1 MFDMWRHLDENWER
15 RDLISCGG
23 TRIQKPIVGI
33 EKIILKNW
41 MKVSVSEKQLF
52 REKEK
57 HAEKLQATSVILFL
71 P

>member
-1 MFDMWRHLDENWER
+1 
-15 RDLISCGG
+15 
-23 TRIQKPIVGI
+23 
-33 EKIILKNW
+33 